1 MRTSLLG
8 ACAALVLPLCGPAA
22 AQDGILDAIDDRVT
36 SLTGGATVI
45 AGGGVG
51 VVTQPYAGVED
62 GARVFAIPMISYQ
75 AERFRF
81 EGKTLSAQLYAT
93 EQVALSA
100 IADWR
105 FQSYDAEDSF
115 VLEGMD
121 DRDGTLEAG
130 LRVTSALGDL
140 ALSASLLG
148 DVLSRHGGY
157 EANLT
162 AAYELSDWRPLSVR
176 PFVGLRYQSDSLAD
190 YYYGVDPEEALSR
203 VCAAVVGDGCQAFDR
218 PAYETGAALVP
229 TLGISARQ
237 ALSRKWA
244 VYGQA
249 TYDAF
254 PEEIEDSP
262 IVSESGLTSAF
273 VGIVYLFGDA
283 ADAVQ

>member
-1 MRTSLLG
+1 MRTLLSAVAALSLG
-8 ACAALVLPLCGPAA
+8 ASHAA
-22 AQDGILDAIDDRVT
+22 AQDGIIGAIDDRVT
-36 SLTGGATVI
+36 SLAGDATII

-51 VVTQPYAGVED
+51 VVSQPYAGVED
-62 GARVFAIPMISYQ
+62 GGRVFPIPMISYQ

-81 EGKTLSAQLYAT
+81 EGKTLSAQLFAT
-93 EQVALSA
+93 DQVAFAA

-105 FQSYDAEDSF
+105 FQSYDAEDSP

-130 LRVTSALGDL
+130 ARVTGALGDL
-140 ALSASLLG
+140 ALSASVLADL
-148 DVLSRHGGY
+148 LSRHGGY
-157 EANLT
+157 ELNAT

-190 YYYGVDPEEALSR
+190 YYYGVDPEEALSQ
-203 VCAAVVGDGCQAFDR
+203 VCTQVVGTGCVAFDR
-218 PAYETGAALVP
+218 FAYETGAALVP
-229 TLGISARQ
+229 TIGISARQ

-254 PEEIEDSP
+254 PEEITDSP
-262 IVSESGLTSAF
+262 IVSEDGLTSAF
-273 VGIVYLFGDA
+273 VGIVYLFGNA